1 MKEAKMSD
9 ETRVDQSP
17 SSSHYWDLLHRESY
31 TPREAAE
38 VLNLSERIILSAAF
52 GGDLNATIVNGD
64 VVDISRTDLVRWL
77 QWRENH

>member
-1 MKEAKMSD
+1 MSD
-9 ETRVDQSP
+9 DTRVDQSLGG
-17 SSSHYWDLLHRESY
+17 SHYWDLLHQERY

-38 VLNLSERIILSAAF
+38 VLNLSERVILSAAF
-52 GGDLNATIVNGD
+52 GGELKAAIFNGD

>member
-1 MKEAKMSD
+1 MSD
-9 ETRVDQSP
+9 ETRVDQP
-17 SSSHYWDLLHRESY
+17 QANSHYWDLLHQEHY

-38 VLNLSERIILSAAF
+38 VLNIGERVILSAAF

-64 VVDISRTDLVRWL
+64 VVDITRTELVRWL